1 MDAHACN
8 SRRNTNTMKINL
20 DRFSVVDEE
29 AAFNALVDKFGAE
42 MKAKFKLKLDQGKGG
57 WMDESDPDLMSTL
70 LDGIEVHLA
79 KGGNQMVDVGNLAA
93 MLWNLSYLPIAVEI
107 EKNKH

>member
-1 MDAHACN
+1 MN
-8 SRRNTNTMKINL
+8 LIMKINL

-57 WMDESDPDLMSTL
+57 WMDESDPDLILELRNSL
-70 LDGIEVHLA
+70 HEHLA
-79 KGGNQMVDVGNLAA
+79 KGGAQMIDVANLAA